1 MINAALMAIAFAFA
15 ALVAGLLVAA
25 GYELGRRSSGA
36 AGPLPRPALP
46 FSRTRPPEKRRPVVN
61 SDERAWQ
68 IEKDE
73 LEGKL
78 RPPTP

>member
-1 MINAALMAIAFAFA
+1 MNVALMAIGFAFA
-15 ALVAGLLVAA
+15 ALVAGLLLAA
-25 GYELGRRSSGA
+25 GYELGRRSGGPA
-36 AGPLPRPALP
+36 APLPRPALP
-46 FSRTRPPEKRRPVVN
+46 FSRARAPEKRRPLVN

-73 LEGKL
+73 REGKA